1 MKTLAQV
8 LAGKRP
14 GVLTVDA
21 DEMVLHALGVMDIN
35 DVGALLVMEGGKPAG
50 IITERDYARKVVLR
64 GKASI
69 TTKVRE
75 IMSPKV
81 ISVTLEQTVEECMA
95 IMTERRIRHLPV
107 VGNDGA
113 VVGLLSIGDL
123 VKAVISEQAFI
134 IGQLEHYITH

>member
-1 MKTLAQV
+1 MKTLAQL

-21 DEMVLHALGVMDIN
+21 EEMVLHALSQMAVE
-35 DVGALLVMEGGKPAG
+35 DVGALLVMTGGKPVG
-50 IITERDYARKVVLR
+50 IFTERDYARKVVLR
-64 GKASI
+64 GKASK
-69 TTKVRE
+69 TTQVRE
-75 IMSPKV
+75 IMTPKV
-81 ISVTLEQTVEECMA
+81 ISVELTQTVEECMA

-107 VGNDGA
+107 IGADGA

-123 VKAVISEQAFI
+123 VKETIAEQAFI